1 MDVMAV
7 KRIREQVEAIKRI
20 VIEEGGEATPA
31 RIRHKARILSE
42 LSETDILEL
51 VKLIPELEV
60 EERRL
65 HPLDP
70 ATRYYVI
77 RLKTEYEA
85 PSRS

>member
-1 MDVMAV
+1 MEPEAI
-7 KRIREQVEAIKRI
+7 KRVREQVEAIKRI

-31 RIRHKARILSE
+31 RIRHKAHILSE
-42 LSETDILEL
+42 LSDTDILEF

-60 EERRL
+60 EQRRL

-70 ATRYYVI
+70 ATRCYIV
-77 RLKTEYEA
+77 RLKAECEA